1 MSKSDFQLHA
11 CLIETEQI
19 LDDLMTLNYEIE
31 KATYDMATSPDETKY
46 KIADRKKDMFLDQ
59 TIIKLYTLFEVHSTL
74 GKCIVDLGKQQ
85 MLTSLKPHWKK
96 ISKHEKMITLWR
108 DQIVAHS
115 EDRAKDFKLFT
126 EIDPSYFENIPIILS
141 VSRFAVI
148 YLWALRVN
156 LLQEF
161 KDAWKRKDEKME
173 GMKWL
178 NIEDLLTNLIHEEKN
193 FFKEI
198 NKTLK
203 ENNLTE
209 TIFCGYDE
217 WPMNKVN

>member
-1 MSKSDFQLHA
+1 MFKSDFLLHA

-31 KATYDMATSPDETKY
+31 KVTYDMATSPDETQY
-46 KIADRKKDMFLDQ
+46 KIADRKKDMFLEQ
-59 TIIKLYTLFEVHSTL
+59 TIIKLYKLFEVHPIL

-85 MLTSLKPHWKK
+85 MLTLLKPHWKK
-96 ISKHEKMITLWR
+96 ILKHKKMIITWR

-115 EDRAKDFKLFT
+115 GDRAKDFKLFT
-126 EIDPSYFENIPIILS
+126 EIDPAYFENIPIILL
-141 VSRFAVI
+141 VSRYSVI

-161 KDAWKRKDEKME
+161 EDAWKKKDVKME
-173 GMKWL
+173 GYKWI
-178 NIEDLLTNLIHEEKN
+178 NTEDLLTNLIHGEKD
-193 FFKEI
+193 FFKKV

-217 WPMNKVN
+217 WPINKIN